1 MARLLCPR
9 DFPGKNTGVGCHA
22 PLQGI
27 FLTQESNP
35 WLLHLLHWQAKME
48 LVNKWLAFQS
58 RKCKRCG
65 FGPWMGKIPWEGE
78 WQPTP
83 MVLPE
88 KSHGQ
93 RSLAGYSPWAWL
105 SMNAL
110 RLLLQKSRTRGL
122 VQGFSDEV
130 CFDQYLLGVCSRSI
144 CTLHSYFK
152 SCLLIIPFFELCSS
166 MTINFVHPASA
177 IENLETH
184 TSFVLIYSSL
194 FEVEID

>member
-22 PLQGI
+22 PLQGV

-35 WLLHLLHWQAKME
+35 CLLHLWHWQAKME
-48 LVNKWLAFQS
+48 LVNKQLTFQS
-58 RKCKRCG
+58 RKCTWCG
-65 FGPWMGKIPWEGE
+65 FGPWIGKIPWERE

-83 MVLPE
+83 MFLPG

-93 RSLAGYSPWAWL
+93 RSLVGYSPWAWL
-105 SMNAL
+105 STNAH
-110 RLLLQKSRTRGL
+110 RLLLQKSRTRGF

-144 CTLHSYFK
+144 CTLHCYFK

-166 MTINFVHPASA
+166 MTINFVRLASA
-177 IENLETH
+177 TENLEIH